1 MRHIAEAEIGGGGMP
16 KRMMAMAAADSG
28 GGMPVDGGE
37 GSVNAVVTVTWA
49 LGPSV

>member
-1 MRHIAEAEIGGGGMP
+1 VEAEMGGGIAP
-16 KRMMAMAAADSG
+16 RRMMAMAAADAG
-28 GGMPVDGGE
+28 GGAPVDAGE